1 MIHAGRPFQR
11 RTFTRGPAERRP
23 PAFPSA
29 TVRINADPPLILM
42 NVMPAKANVSDPIRG
57 VRRAVD
63 RKGGEH
69 A

>member
-1 MIHAGRPFQR
+1 MRAAAFSAGHLPGARPN
-11 RTFTRGPAERRP
+11 AVP

-42 NVMPAKANVSDPIRG
+42 NVMPARANVSDPIRG
-57 VRRAVD
+57 VRRTVD

>member
-1 MIHAGRPFQR
+1 MRAAAFSAGHLP
-11 RTFTRGPAERRP
+11 GAPAERRP

-42 NVMPAKANVSDPIRG
+42 NVMPARANVSDPIRG
-57 VRRAVD
+57 VRRTVD
-63 RKGGEH
+63 RKGGDH